1 MQDNPRLGI
10 MLMVATM
17 TVFALQ
23 DGLSRYLAETYNV
36 ISIVTIRYVFL
47 MLFVLA
53 YSAKQQ
59 GGIRAVAGTQQLI
72 LQISRGVLM
81 AAQICIAV
89 LSFSSL
95 GLVNFHAVFA
105 SYPLMVMA
113 LSVLILGEH
122 VGWRRWLAVSVG
134 FCGVLLI
141 LRPGTAMFS
150 GASILPVIAAL
161 MMAIYGIMTRFAA
174 RRDSAIKSFFWTAIA
189 GGVAMLSIAPPF
201 WAPPQGSDWGWMGLL
216 CLTGAVGHYLLIK
229 ALDATKASTIQP
241 FAYLQLVFASSIG
254 VLVFDDILDPML
266 LIGSAMIVSSG
277 LFALQRERKASS

>member
-1 MQDNPRLGI
+1 
-10 MLMVATM
+10 
-17 TVFALQ
+17 
-23 DGLSRYLAETYNV
+23 
-36 ISIVTIRYVFL
+36 
-47 MLFVLA
+47 
-53 YSAKQQ
+53 
-59 GGIRAVAGTQQLI
+59 
-72 LQISRGVLM
+72 
-81 AAQICIAV
+81 
-89 LSFSSL
+89 
-95 GLVNFHAVFA
+95 
-105 SYPLMVMA
+105 
-113 LSVLILGEH
+113 
-122 VGWRRWLAVSVG
+122 
-134 FCGVLLI
+134 
-141 LRPGTAMFS
+141 MFS

-266 LIGSAMIVSSG
+266 LIGSAIIVSSG